1 MFGVIFNVTC
11 GVILMVISLI
21 AGAGLVF
28 HSDEYTQP
36 QLWNM
41 AGLSI
46 AFAFAWVWAFKQ
58 ASEAWYIYKS
68 GKKRNE

>member
-1 MFGVIFNVTC
+1 MFGLIFNVIC

-28 HSDEYTQP
+28 YSDEYTLP

-41 AGLSI
+41 AALSI
-46 AFAFAWVWAFKQ
+46 ACAFAWMWAFKQ
-58 ASEAWYIYKS
+58 ANEAWNIYKS
-68 GKKRNE
+68 GKFLNG

>member
-1 MFGVIFNVTC
+1 MFGVIFNATC
-11 GVILMVISLI
+11 GLIFMVLSLS

-28 HSDEYTQP
+28 HSDGYTQP

-46 AFAFAWVWAFKQ
+46 ACALAWVWAFRNVGE
-58 ASEAWYIYKS
+58 SWCIHKS
-68 GKKRNE
+68 RRES

>member
-1 MFGVIFNVTC
+1 MFGIIFNATC
-11 GVILMVISLI
+11 GMIFMVLSLS

-28 HSDEYTQP
+28 HGDQYTQG

-46 AFAFAWVWAFKQ
+46 ALAFAWVWAFKN
-58 ASEAWYIYKS
+58 AGEAWYIWKS
-68 GKKRNE
+68 K

>member
-1 MFGVIFNVTC
+1 MFGVIFNATC
-11 GVILMVISLI
+11 GMIFMVLSLS

-28 HSDEYTQP
+28 HGDQYTQG

-46 AFAFAWVWAFKQ
+46 ALAFAWVWAFKN
-58 ASEAWYIYKS
+58 AGESWYIHKS
-68 GKKRNE
+68 RRNS